1 MEIVG
6 ECIGCKE
13 NIYKGDEILRHPNGE
28 KIHDNNDCFE
38 EYIRE
43 ICFSTNA

>member
-1 MEIVG
+1 MEIVC
-6 ECIGCKE
+6 ECVGCKRD
-13 NIYKGDEILRHPNGE
+13 IYKGDEILRHPNGSLF
-28 KIHDNNDCFE
+28 HDNNACFE